1 MAIAPIDPISLQA
14 MAGGAGP
21 TRTLQAAPVTGPSF
35 TQLIDQ
41 GLQGV
46 EDKVARA
53 DALMKAYALGEA
65 IPVHQVTIALEE
77 ARLAVEMSVQMR
89 ERLTEAYRSFMSMQL

>member
-1 MAIAPIDPISLQA
+1 MAIAPIDPISVQT
-14 MAGGAGP
+14 MAGGATP
-21 TRTLQAAPVTGPSF
+21 LRAAPAAPVGGPSF
-35 TQLIDQ
+35 TQLVDQ

-53 DALMKAYALGEA
+53 DALMKAFAMGDP

-77 ARLAVEMSVQMR
+77 ARLAVEMSVQVR
-89 ERLTEAYRSFMSMQL
+89 ERLTETYRSFMNMQL

>member
-1 MAIAPIDPISLQA
+1 MAIAPIDPISFQA
-14 MAGGAGP
+14 MTGGAVPARLVP
-21 TRTLQAAPVTGPSF
+21 TAPVAGPSF

-46 EDKVARA
+46 DDKIARA
-53 DALMKAYALGEA
+53 DALLKAYTLGET